1 MFVAISI
8 NNLKMVMYFLSYILI
23 YHDYK
28 IKSLDIFTL
37 SDFSLKIKVEKL
49 FLNMLVQS
57 AMLENVTRFCC
68 RTLFLVINRF
78 WGLPAFIVI
87 WTEKS
92 KTTIYTRAGLLC
104 QYHDFSLKN
113 DLSCREIKLNFTRI
127 IVSNTFK

>member
-68 RTLFLVINRF
+68 SILFLVINRF
-78 WGLPAFIVI
+78 
-87 WTEKS
+87 
-92 KTTIYTRAGLLC
+92 
-104 QYHDFSLKN
+104 
-113 DLSCREIKLNFTRI
+113 
-127 IVSNTFK
+127 